1 MQNLANFI
9 SINIRCHLENSIIRL
24 FFHLPRNIE
33 QGLLIN
39 NFMLSIDMVINTIK
53 LLPYF
58 IISLVIVCGI
68 VGFIID
74 IVHTLG
80 LVVLGL
86 TILFLGLEF
95 LILKYML
102 HLHHEYVDASDKRT
116 SLTIFGASALLRL
129 TYNGL
134 AKPFLELIK
143 KYRKDET
150 DIDRKYN
157 LMDGTIEVMTESIS
171 FISLFMYLFPYL

>member
-9 SINIRCHLENSIIRL
+9 SINVRCHLENSLIRL
-24 FFHLPRNIE
+24 FFHLPASIE

-39 NFMLSIDMVINTIK
+39 NFLVSLDLVTNTIK

-58 IISLVIVCGI
+58 VVSLVIVCGI

-74 IVHTLG
+74 IVGVLG

-86 TILFLGLEF
+86 TLLFLGLEL

-102 HLHHEYVDASDKRT
+102 HLHH
-116 SLTIFGASALLRL
+116 
-129 TYNGL
+129 
-134 AKPFLELIK
+134 
-143 KYRKDET
+143 
-150 DIDRKYN
+150 
-157 LMDGTIEVMTESIS
+157 
-171 FISLFMYLFPYL
+171 